1 MDALRKQLDV
11 LMGANRNGDVQEVAR
26 KYYDRDVCRLFL
38 AGVCPHELFQLTK
51 IDMGPCPKV
60 HSLQLRKEYEEA
72 KAKGVDNYDRD
83 LEDTIDRLIVECDR
97 KISRALKRLDE
108 EDAKAAIAISVSE
121 VTQTPE
127 TIELSKQ
134 IKEKLK
140 EVDRLDFEGN
150 TDMKIRAVE
159 ELEELRVKRAD
170 MQANLL
176 LDAFNKDRA
185 SLPQPLTNAS
195 QVTPMPAAVPDPRIQ
210 EMINEKLK
218 KAEELGEQGMV
229 DEAQKALEEAEALKK
244 LPAAPQEPVLDSSKY
259 TAADVRITD
268 QKLRVCDICGAFLS
282 VYDSDRRL
290 ADHFGGKLHLGYMQ
304 IREKLADL
312 QARCKIA
319 ALKKQK
325 KPNVKPLKK
334 REDREMRSVRENIAR
349 SVAMV
354 ITTISGGIM
363 IEGAGTVTGIM
374 TEANVM
380 TVSAKEGETAPALV
394 GLTRGVAIGPV
405 PIPENGREIMTA
417 TGVDTSWASS
427 LQGGRSALCVSIL
440 PVLFRFCDE
449 ATSAL
454 DSTTEAEI
462 LNALKSLANN
472 RTAIFIAHRLTT
484 AMQCD
489 DVCRVCGYISS
500 VIIALQVALFYYF
513 STLSALR
520 GSTSRSD
527 SSLALTLEAQTIY
540 SWGLDLDVGSR
551 RTALEFLLSRIRVSM
566 ASSSVTPVAPCGGR
580 REAVIVRTPV
590 FRTIFLGR
598 GVGTSR
604 YMDIQ
609 LKCSR
614 RSRSNCHGGAFG
626 VRMSLFDRFAR
637 VVKSYANALISTFED
652 PEKILD
658 QAVLEMNEDL
668 IKLRQATARVLASQ
682 KQLENRYKAA
692 QQASEDWYRRA
703 QLALGKG
710 DEDLAREALT
720 RRKSYSDN
728 ANAMK
733 TQIDQQK
740 AVVDNLVNNTRL
752 LESKIQEAKSKK
764 DTLKARAQSA
774 KTATKVNEML
784 GNVNTSSSLS
794 AFEKMEE
801 KVMAM
806 ESEAEALN
814 QLTSDDLEGK
824 VPFCFKYIGDILEFA
839 LLETSSVDDDLAN
852 LKKELS
858 GSTKKGDLPAGR
870 TPVSSLK
877 FQDPDVEKELN
888 ELRQKAQEY

>member
-1 MDALRKQLDV
+1 
-11 LMGANRNGDVQEVAR
+11 
-26 KYYDRDVCRLFL
+26 
-38 AGVCPHELFQLTK
+38 
-51 IDMGPCPKV
+51 
-60 HSLQLRKEYEEA
+60 
-72 KAKGVDNYDRD
+72 
-83 LEDTIDRLIVECDR
+83 
-97 KISRALKRLDE
+97 
-108 EDAKAAIAISVSE
+108 
-121 VTQTPE
+121 
-127 TIELSKQ
+127 
-134 IKEKLK
+134 
-140 EVDRLDFEGN
+140 
-150 TDMKIRAVE
+150 
-159 ELEELRVKRAD
+159 
-170 MQANLL
+170 
-176 LDAFNKDRA
+176 
-185 SLPQPLTNAS
+185 
-195 QVTPMPAAVPDPRIQ
+195 
-210 EMINEKLK
+210 
-218 KAEELGEQGMV
+218 
-229 DEAQKALEEAEALKK
+229 
-244 LPAAPQEPVLDSSKY
+244 
-259 TAADVRITD
+259 
-268 QKLRVCDICGAFLS
+268 
-282 VYDSDRRL
+282 
-290 ADHFGGKLHLGYMQ
+290 
-304 IREKLADL
+304 
-312 QARCKIA
+312 
-319 ALKKQK
+319 
-325 KPNVKPLKK
+325 
-334 REDREMRSVRENIAR
+334 
-349 SVAMV
+349 
-354 ITTISGGIM
+354 
-363 IEGAGTVTGIM
+363 
-374 TEANVM
+374 
-380 TVSAKEGETAPALV
+380 
-394 GLTRGVAIGPV
+394 
-405 PIPENGREIMTA
+405 
-417 TGVDTSWASS
+417 
-427 LQGGRSALCVSIL
+427 
-440 PVLFRFCDE
+440 
-449 ATSAL
+449 
-454 DSTTEAEI
+454 
-462 LNALKSLANN
+462 
-472 RTAIFIAHRLTT
+472 
-484 AMQCD
+484 
-489 DVCRVCGYISS
+489 
-500 VIIALQVALFYYF
+500 
-513 STLSALR
+513 
-520 GSTSRSD
+520 
-527 SSLALTLEAQTIY
+527 
-540 SWGLDLDVGSR
+540 
-551 RTALEFLLSRIRVSM
+551 M

-580 REAVIVRTPV
+580 REAVIVRAPV
-590 FRTIFLGR
+590 FRTSFLGR

-609 LKCSR
+609 LICSG
-614 RSRSNCHGGAFG
+614 RSRSNRRGGAFG

-733 TQIDQQK
+733 AQIDQQK

-824 VPFCFKYIGDILEFA
+824 FA